1 MLLQTDRSLARHSW
15 YAETASRRQ
24 DHRALQG
31 EVRAEVAI
39 VGGGL
44 AGLSAALEL
53 AQRGRQV
60 VLLEA
65 QQLGWAASGRNG
77 GQALGGLACG
87 MDEIEAQLGLADARR
102 LWAMTLEALT
112 LIHARRDRYRIACD
126 WQSGALTV
134 ATSAR
139 KAAALRRD
147 AERMASVYDHPTQWL
162 DRAALGL
169 HIRSPRY
176 HGGCY
181 DRRGGHLHPLKY
193 ALGLADAAW
202 REGARLHEHSPVQRV
217 ERHRSVTLL
226 RTPQGQV
233 VADQV
238 LLAGNVHLPALAG
251 VGALPPGT
259 GARIMPVG
267 TYVGVTEPLDPSE
280 MDGLLPTRA
289 AVCDSNFVLDY
300 FRPTADQRLLF
311 GGKVSYS
318 TLTPPNLAGSLQ
330 GAPRPGLP
338 ASGLAA
344 ADPCLGRLRRHHDE
358 PCTRFQPPAPGWGGR
373 CTDLSAAGLL
383 GPRSGAVRAGRQ
395 AGGRGDLRG
404 RQPLR
409 PVRAAAAPPLSRRRA
424 PAHPDAGAGHAVA
437 PAARP
442 HRLKTAARPLPSGEP
457 GGRTRLVLAHSM
469 QHLGAPCP
477 TRSEVSKPSASRPI
491 TWSRQ
496 AQ

>member
-15 YAETASRRQ
+15 YAETAPRRQ
-24 DHRALQG
+24 AHPALQG
-31 EVRAEVAI
+31 EVRAEVAV

-60 VLLEA
+60 LLLEA

-139 KAAALRRD
+139 KAAALRRE
-147 AERMASVYDHPTQWL
+147 AERMASIYEHPTQWL

-169 HIRSPRY
+169 HIRSARY
-176 HGGCY
+176 HGGNY

-202 REGARLHEHSPVQRV
+202 REGARLHEHSPVQRI

-226 RTPQGQV
+226 RTAQGQV

-238 LLAGNVHLPALAG
+238 LLAGNVHLPAVAG
-251 VGALPPGT
+251 AGALPPGT

-289 AVCDSNFVLDY
+289 AVCDSNFVLDH

-318 TLTPPNLAGSLQ
+318 TLTPPNLASSLQ
-330 GAPRPGLP
+330 ARIARVFPRLAWRPLTHVWGGFVDITMNRAPDFSRLPPDGAAGAPIYLLQGFSGHGL
-338 ASGLAA
+338 ALSGLAGKLVA
-344 ADPCLGRLRRHHDE
+344 EAICEDASRFDLFARLRHR
-358 PCTRFQPPAPGWGGR
+358 PFPGGER
-373 CTDLSAAGLL
+373 LRTPTLVL
-383 GPRSGAVRAGRQ
+383 GM
-395 AGGRGDLRG
+395 LW
-404 RQPLR
+404 
-409 PVRAAAAPPLSRRRA
+409 
-424 PAHPDAGAGHAVA
+424 
-437 PAARP
+437 
-442 HRLKTAARPLPSGEP
+442 HRLRDLTG
-457 GGRTRLVLAHSM
+457 
-469 QHLGAPCP
+469 
-477 TRSEVSKPSASRPI
+477 
-491 TWSRQ
+491 
-496 AQ
+496 

>member
-139 KAAALRRD
+139 KAAVLRRD

-330 GAPRPGLP
+330 ARLARVFPRLAWRPLTHVWGGFVDITMNRAPDFSRLPPDGAAGAPIYLLQGFSGHGL
-338 ASGLAA
+338 ALSGLAGKLVA
-344 ADPCLGRLRRHHDE
+344 EAICEDASRFDLFARLRHR
-358 PCTRFQPPAPGWGGR
+358 PFPGGER
-373 CTDLSAAGLL
+373 LRTPTLVL
-383 GPRSGAVRAGRQ
+383 GM
-395 AGGRGDLRG
+395 LW
-404 RQPLR
+404 
-409 PVRAAAAPPLSRRRA
+409 
-424 PAHPDAGAGHAVA
+424 
-437 PAARP
+437 
-442 HRLKTAARPLPSGEP
+442 HRLRDLTG
-457 GGRTRLVLAHSM
+457 
-469 QHLGAPCP
+469 
-477 TRSEVSKPSASRPI
+477 
-491 TWSRQ
+491 
-496 AQ
+496 

>member
-147 AERMASVYDHPTQWL
+147 AERMASAYDHPTQWL

-176 HGGCY
+176 HGGCH

-330 GAPRPGLP
+330 ARLARVFPRLAWRPLTHVWGGFVDITMNRAPDFSRLPPDGAAGAPIYLLQGFSGHGL
-338 ASGLAA
+338 ALSGLAGKLVA
-344 ADPCLGRLRRHHDE
+344 EAICEDASRFDLFARLRHR
-358 PCTRFQPPAPGWGGR
+358 PFPGGER
-373 CTDLSAAGLL
+373 LRTPTLVL
-383 GPRSGAVRAGRQ
+383 GM
-395 AGGRGDLRG
+395 LW
-404 RQPLR
+404 
-409 PVRAAAAPPLSRRRA
+409 
-424 PAHPDAGAGHAVA
+424 
-437 PAARP
+437 
-442 HRLKTAARPLPSGEP
+442 HRLRDLTG
-457 GGRTRLVLAHSM
+457 
-469 QHLGAPCP
+469 
-477 TRSEVSKPSASRPI
+477 
-491 TWSRQ
+491 
-496 AQ
+496 

>member
-24 DHRALQG
+24 DHRALHG

-169 HIRSPRY
+169 HIRSLRY

-202 REGARLHEHSPVQRV
+202 REGARLHEHSPVQRI

-330 GAPRPGLP
+330 ARLARVFPRLAWRPLTHVWGGFVDITMNRAPDFSRLPPDGAAGAPIYLLQGFSGHGL
-338 ASGLAA
+338 ALSGLAGKLVA
-344 ADPCLGRLRRHHDE
+344 EAICEDASRFDLFARLRHR
-358 PCTRFQPPAPGWGGR
+358 PFPGGER
-373 CTDLSAAGLL
+373 LRTPTLVL
-383 GPRSGAVRAGRQ
+383 GM
-395 AGGRGDLRG
+395 LW
-404 RQPLR
+404 
-409 PVRAAAAPPLSRRRA
+409 
-424 PAHPDAGAGHAVA
+424 
-437 PAARP
+437 
-442 HRLKTAARPLPSGEP
+442 HRLRDLTG
-457 GGRTRLVLAHSM
+457 
-469 QHLGAPCP
+469 
-477 TRSEVSKPSASRPI
+477 
-491 TWSRQ
+491 
-496 AQ
+496 

>member
-102 LWAMTLEALT
+102 LWALTLEALT

-202 REGARLHEHSPVQRV
+202 REGARLHEHSPVQRI

-330 GAPRPGLP
+330 ARLARVFPRLAWRPLTHVWGGFVDITMNRAPDFSRLPPDGAAGAPIYLLQGFSGHGL
-338 ASGLAA
+338 ALSGLAGKLVA
-344 ADPCLGRLRRHHDE
+344 EAICEDASRFDLFARLRHR
-358 PCTRFQPPAPGWGGR
+358 PFPGGER
-373 CTDLSAAGLL
+373 LRTPTLVL
-383 GPRSGAVRAGRQ
+383 GM
-395 AGGRGDLRG
+395 LW
-404 RQPLR
+404 
-409 PVRAAAAPPLSRRRA
+409 
-424 PAHPDAGAGHAVA
+424 
-437 PAARP
+437 
-442 HRLKTAARPLPSGEP
+442 HRLRDLTG
-457 GGRTRLVLAHSM
+457 
-469 QHLGAPCP
+469 
-477 TRSEVSKPSASRPI
+477 
-491 TWSRQ
+491 
-496 AQ
+496 

>member
-147 AERMASVYDHPTQWL
+147 AERMASAYDHPTQWL

-330 GAPRPGLP
+330 ARLVRVFPRLAWRPLTHVWGGFVDITMNRAPDFSRLPPDGAAGAPIYLLQGFSGHGL
-338 ASGLAA
+338 ALSGLAGKLVA
-344 ADPCLGRLRRHHDE
+344 EAICEDASRFDLFARLRHR
-358 PCTRFQPPAPGWGGR
+358 PFPGGER
-373 CTDLSAAGLL
+373 LRTPTLVL
-383 GPRSGAVRAGRQ
+383 GM
-395 AGGRGDLRG
+395 LW
-404 RQPLR
+404 
-409 PVRAAAAPPLSRRRA
+409 
-424 PAHPDAGAGHAVA
+424 
-437 PAARP
+437 
-442 HRLKTAARPLPSGEP
+442 HRLRDVTG
-457 GGRTRLVLAHSM
+457 
-469 QHLGAPCP
+469 
-477 TRSEVSKPSASRPI
+477 
-491 TWSRQ
+491 
-496 AQ
+496 

>member
-330 GAPRPGLP
+330 ARLARVFPRLAWRPLTHVWGGFVDITMNRAPDFSRLPPDGAAGAPIYLLQGFSGHGL
-338 ASGLAA
+338 ALSGLAGKLVA
-344 ADPCLGRLRRHHDE
+344 EAICEDASRFDLFARLRHR
-358 PCTRFQPPAPGWGGR
+358 PFPGGER
-373 CTDLSAAGLL
+373 LRTPTLVL
-383 GPRSGAVRAGRQ
+383 GM
-395 AGGRGDLRG
+395 LW
-404 RQPLR
+404 
-409 PVRAAAAPPLSRRRA
+409 
-424 PAHPDAGAGHAVA
+424 
-437 PAARP
+437 
-442 HRLKTAARPLPSGEP
+442 HRLRDVTG
-457 GGRTRLVLAHSM
+457 
-469 QHLGAPCP
+469 
-477 TRSEVSKPSASRPI
+477 
-491 TWSRQ
+491 
-496 AQ
+496 

>member
-1 MLLQTDRSLARHSW
+1 MLLQTDHALARQSW
-15 YAETASRRQ
+15 YAQTATRRQ
-24 DHRALQG
+24 DHPPLQG

-65 QQLGWAASGRNG
+65 LQLGWAASGRNG
-77 GQALGGLACG
+77 GQALAGLACDMG
-87 MDEIEAQLGLADARR
+87 EIEAQIGLADARR
-102 LWAMTLEALT
+102 IWAMTVEALT

-139 KAAALRRD
+139 KAASLRRET
-147 AERMASVYDHPTQWL
+147 ERLAQAYGHAGQWL
-162 DRAALGL
+162 AGGDLAL

-176 HGGCY
+176 RGGCY

-193 ALGLADAAW
+193 TLGLADAAW
-202 REGARLHEHSPVQRV
+202 REGARLHERSPVRRI

-238 LLAGNVHLPALAG
+238 LLAGNVHLPTMPGLGGLPAG
-251 VGALPPGT
+251 IGS
-259 GARIMPVG
+259 RIMPVG
-267 TYVGVTEPLDPSE
+267 TYVAVTEPLDAGE

-289 AVCDSNFVLDY
+289 AVCDSNFALDY

-318 TLTPPNLAGSLQ
+318 TVTPPNLARSLRSRIAQVFPRLAYRPLTHVWGGFIDITMNRAPDFSRLPPDGAAGAPIYLLQ
-330 GAPRPGLP
+330 GFSGH
-338 ASGLAA
+338 GLALTGLA
-344 ADPCLGRLRRHHDE
+344 GKLVAEAICEDASRFDLFARLQHRPFPGGERLRTPTLVLGMLWHRARD
-358 PCTRFQPPAPGWGGR
+358 
-373 CTDLSAAGLL
+373 LL
-383 GPRSGAVRAGRQ
+383 G
-395 AGGRGDLRG
+395 
-404 RQPLR
+404 
-409 PVRAAAAPPLSRRRA
+409 
-424 PAHPDAGAGHAVA
+424 
-437 PAARP
+437 
-442 HRLKTAARPLPSGEP
+442 
-457 GGRTRLVLAHSM
+457 
-469 QHLGAPCP
+469 
-477 TRSEVSKPSASRPI
+477 
-491 TWSRQ
+491 
-496 AQ
+496 

>member
-202 REGARLHEHSPVQRV
+202 REGARLHEHSPVQRI

-330 GAPRPGLP
+330 ARLARVFPRLAWRPLTHVWGGFVDITMNRAPDFSRLPPDGAAGAPIYLLQGFSGHGL
-338 ASGLAA
+338 ALSGLAGKLVA
-344 ADPCLGRLRRHHDE
+344 EAICEDASRFDLFARLRHR
-358 PCTRFQPPAPGWGGR
+358 PFPGGER
-373 CTDLSAAGLL
+373 LRTPTLVL
-383 GPRSGAVRAGRQ
+383 GM
-395 AGGRGDLRG
+395 LW
-404 RQPLR
+404 
-409 PVRAAAAPPLSRRRA
+409 
-424 PAHPDAGAGHAVA
+424 
-437 PAARP
+437 
-442 HRLKTAARPLPSGEP
+442 HRLRDVTG
-457 GGRTRLVLAHSM
+457 
-469 QHLGAPCP
+469 
-477 TRSEVSKPSASRPI
+477 
-491 TWSRQ
+491 
-496 AQ
+496 

>member
-202 REGARLHEHSPVQRV
+202 REGARLHEHSPVQRI

-330 GAPRPGLP
+330 ARLARVFPRLAWRPLTHVWGGFVDITMNRAPDFSRLPPDGAAGAPIYLLQGFSGHGL
-338 ASGLAA
+338 ALSGLAGKLVA
-344 ADPCLGRLRRHHDE
+344 EAICEDASRFDLFARLRHR
-358 PCTRFQPPAPGWGGR
+358 PFPGGER
-373 CTDLSAAGLL
+373 LRTPTLVL
-383 GPRSGAVRAGRQ
+383 GM
-395 AGGRGDLRG
+395 LW
-404 RQPLR
+404 
-409 PVRAAAAPPLSRRRA
+409 
-424 PAHPDAGAGHAVA
+424 
-437 PAARP
+437 
-442 HRLKTAARPLPSGEP
+442 HRLRDLTG
-457 GGRTRLVLAHSM
+457 
-469 QHLGAPCP
+469 
-477 TRSEVSKPSASRPI
+477 
-491 TWSRQ
+491 
-496 AQ
+496 

>member
-147 AERMASVYDHPTQWL
+147 AERMASAYDHPTQWL

-233 VADQV
+233 IADQV

-330 GAPRPGLP
+330 ARLARVFPRLAWRPLTHVWGGFVDITMNRAPDFSRLPPDGAAGAPIYLLQGFSGHGL
-338 ASGLAA
+338 ALSGLAGKLVA
-344 ADPCLGRLRRHHDE
+344 EAICEDASRFDLFARLRHR
-358 PCTRFQPPAPGWGGR
+358 PFPGGER
-373 CTDLSAAGLL
+373 LRTPTLVL
-383 GPRSGAVRAGRQ
+383 GM
-395 AGGRGDLRG
+395 LW
-404 RQPLR
+404 
-409 PVRAAAAPPLSRRRA
+409 
-424 PAHPDAGAGHAVA
+424 
-437 PAARP
+437 
-442 HRLKTAARPLPSGEP
+442 HRLRDLTG
-457 GGRTRLVLAHSM
+457 
-469 QHLGAPCP
+469 
-477 TRSEVSKPSASRPI
+477 
-491 TWSRQ
+491 
-496 AQ
+496 

>member
-169 HIRSPRY
+169 HIRSLRY

-202 REGARLHEHSPVQRV
+202 REGARLHEHSPVQRI

-330 GAPRPGLP
+330 ARLARVFPRLAWRPLTHVWGGFVDITMNRAPDFSRLPPDGAAGAPIYLLQGFSGHGL
-338 ASGLAA
+338 ALSGLAGKLVA
-344 ADPCLGRLRRHHDE
+344 EAICEDASRFDLFARLRHR
-358 PCTRFQPPAPGWGGR
+358 PFPGGER
-373 CTDLSAAGLL
+373 LRTPTLVL
-383 GPRSGAVRAGRQ
+383 GM
-395 AGGRGDLRG
+395 LW
-404 RQPLR
+404 
-409 PVRAAAAPPLSRRRA
+409 
-424 PAHPDAGAGHAVA
+424 
-437 PAARP
+437 
-442 HRLKTAARPLPSGEP
+442 HRLRDVTG
-457 GGRTRLVLAHSM
+457 
-469 QHLGAPCP
+469 
-477 TRSEVSKPSASRPI
+477 
-491 TWSRQ
+491 
-496 AQ
+496 

>member
-53 AQRGRQV
+53 AQRGWQV

-330 GAPRPGLP
+330 TRIARVFPRLAWRPLTHVWGGFVDITMNRAPDFSRLPPDGAAGAPIYLLQGFSGHGL
-338 ASGLAA
+338 ALSGLAGKLVA
-344 ADPCLGRLRRHHDE
+344 EAICEDASRFDLFARLRHR
-358 PCTRFQPPAPGWGGR
+358 PFPGGER
-373 CTDLSAAGLL
+373 LRTPTLVL
-383 GPRSGAVRAGRQ
+383 GM
-395 AGGRGDLRG
+395 LW
-404 RQPLR
+404 
-409 PVRAAAAPPLSRRRA
+409 
-424 PAHPDAGAGHAVA
+424 
-437 PAARP
+437 
-442 HRLKTAARPLPSGEP
+442 HRLRDLTG
-457 GGRTRLVLAHSM
+457 
-469 QHLGAPCP
+469 
-477 TRSEVSKPSASRPI
+477 
-491 TWSRQ
+491 
-496 AQ
+496 

>member
-147 AERMASVYDHPTQWL
+147 AVRMAIVYDHPTQWL

-202 REGARLHEHSPVQRV
+202 REGARLHEHSPVQRI

-330 GAPRPGLP
+330 ARLARVFPRLAWRPLTHVWGGFVDITMNRAPDFSRLPPDGAAGAPIYLLQGFSGHGL
-338 ASGLAA
+338 ALSGLAGKLVA
-344 ADPCLGRLRRHHDE
+344 EAICEDASRFDLFARLRHR
-358 PCTRFQPPAPGWGGR
+358 PFPGGER
-373 CTDLSAAGLL
+373 LRTPTLVL
-383 GPRSGAVRAGRQ
+383 GM
-395 AGGRGDLRG
+395 LW
-404 RQPLR
+404 
-409 PVRAAAAPPLSRRRA
+409 
-424 PAHPDAGAGHAVA
+424 
-437 PAARP
+437 
-442 HRLKTAARPLPSGEP
+442 HRLRDLTG
-457 GGRTRLVLAHSM
+457 
-469 QHLGAPCP
+469 
-477 TRSEVSKPSASRPI
+477 
-491 TWSRQ
+491 
-496 AQ
+496 

>member
-102 LWAMTLEALT
+102 LWALTLEALT

-330 GAPRPGLP
+330 ARLARVFPRLAWRPLTHVWGGFVDITMNRAPDFSRLPPDGAAGAPIYLLQGFSGHGL
-338 ASGLAA
+338 ALSGLAGKLVA
-344 ADPCLGRLRRHHDE
+344 EAICEDASRFDLFARLRHR
-358 PCTRFQPPAPGWGGR
+358 PFPGGER
-373 CTDLSAAGLL
+373 LRTPTLVL
-383 GPRSGAVRAGRQ
+383 GM
-395 AGGRGDLRG
+395 LW
-404 RQPLR
+404 
-409 PVRAAAAPPLSRRRA
+409 
-424 PAHPDAGAGHAVA
+424 
-437 PAARP
+437 
-442 HRLKTAARPLPSGEP
+442 HRLRDLTG
-457 GGRTRLVLAHSM
+457 
-469 QHLGAPCP
+469 
-477 TRSEVSKPSASRPI
+477 
-491 TWSRQ
+491 
-496 AQ
+496 

>member
-112 LIHARRDRYRIACD
+112 LIHARRDRHRIACD

-147 AERMASVYDHPTQWL
+147 AERMASAYDHPTQWL

-330 GAPRPGLP
+330 ARLARVFPRLAWRPLTHVWGGFVDITMNRAPDFSRLPPDGAAGAPIYLLQGFSGHGL
-338 ASGLAA
+338 ALSGLAGKLVA
-344 ADPCLGRLRRHHDE
+344 EAICEDASRFDLFARLRHR
-358 PCTRFQPPAPGWGGR
+358 PFPGGER
-373 CTDLSAAGLL
+373 LRTPTLVL
-383 GPRSGAVRAGRQ
+383 GM
-395 AGGRGDLRG
+395 LW
-404 RQPLR
+404 
-409 PVRAAAAPPLSRRRA
+409 
-424 PAHPDAGAGHAVA
+424 
-437 PAARP
+437 
-442 HRLKTAARPLPSGEP
+442 HRLRDLTG
-457 GGRTRLVLAHSM
+457 
-469 QHLGAPCP
+469 
-477 TRSEVSKPSASRPI
+477 
-491 TWSRQ
+491 
-496 AQ
+496 

>member
-147 AERMASVYDHPTQWL
+147 AERMASAYDHPTQWL

-330 GAPRPGLP
+330 ARLARVFPRLAWRPLTHVWGGFVDITMNRAPDFSRLPPDGAAGAPIYLLQGFSGHGL
-338 ASGLAA
+338 ALSGLAGKLVA
-344 ADPCLGRLRRHHDE
+344 EAICEDASRFDLFARLRHR
-358 PCTRFQPPAPGWGGR
+358 PFPGGER
-373 CTDLSAAGLL
+373 LRTPTLVL
-383 GPRSGAVRAGRQ
+383 GM
-395 AGGRGDLRG
+395 LW
-404 RQPLR
+404 
-409 PVRAAAAPPLSRRRA
+409 
-424 PAHPDAGAGHAVA
+424 
-437 PAARP
+437 
-442 HRLKTAARPLPSGEP
+442 HRLRDLTG
-457 GGRTRLVLAHSM
+457 
-469 QHLGAPCP
+469 
-477 TRSEVSKPSASRPI
+477 
-491 TWSRQ
+491 
-496 AQ
+496 

>member
-65 QQLGWAASGRNG
+65 QQLGWVASGRNG

-169 HIRSPRY
+169 HIRSLRY

-202 REGARLHEHSPVQRV
+202 REGARLHEHSPVQRI

-330 GAPRPGLP
+330 ARLARVFPRLAWRPLTHVWGGFVDITMNRAPDFSRLPPDGAAGAPIYLLQGFSGHGL
-338 ASGLAA
+338 ALSGLAGKLVA
-344 ADPCLGRLRRHHDE
+344 EAICEDASRFDLFARLRHR
-358 PCTRFQPPAPGWGGR
+358 PFPGGER
-373 CTDLSAAGLL
+373 LRTPTLVL
-383 GPRSGAVRAGRQ
+383 GM
-395 AGGRGDLRG
+395 LW
-404 RQPLR
+404 
-409 PVRAAAAPPLSRRRA
+409 
-424 PAHPDAGAGHAVA
+424 
-437 PAARP
+437 
-442 HRLKTAARPLPSGEP
+442 HRLRDLTG
-457 GGRTRLVLAHSM
+457 
-469 QHLGAPCP
+469 
-477 TRSEVSKPSASRPI
+477 
-491 TWSRQ
+491 
-496 AQ
+496 

>member
-233 VADQV
+233 IADQV

-330 GAPRPGLP
+330 ARLARVFPRLAWRPLTHVWGGFVDITMNRAPDFSRLPPDGAAGAPIYLLQGFSGHGL
-338 ASGLAA
+338 ALSGLAGKLVA
-344 ADPCLGRLRRHHDE
+344 EAICEDASRFDLFARLRHR
-358 PCTRFQPPAPGWGGR
+358 PFPGGER
-373 CTDLSAAGLL
+373 LRTPTLVL
-383 GPRSGAVRAGRQ
+383 GM
-395 AGGRGDLRG
+395 LW
-404 RQPLR
+404 
-409 PVRAAAAPPLSRRRA
+409 
-424 PAHPDAGAGHAVA
+424 
-437 PAARP
+437 
-442 HRLKTAARPLPSGEP
+442 HRLRDLTG
-457 GGRTRLVLAHSM
+457 
-469 QHLGAPCP
+469 
-477 TRSEVSKPSASRPI
+477 
-491 TWSRQ
+491 
-496 AQ
+496 